1 MNQDPFV
8 AKMGEFNVSAASVVG
23 LPSVERTVALFS
35 RFPGIGK
42 KSAQR
47 MVHHLLRRGKEE
59 VGQLLHSLQELSD
72 NVGYCSLCHN
82 LAEGDLCWICNNTQ
96 RDATQLCVLE
106 EPMDLLAIERAGFF
120 NGHYHVLG
128 GRLNP
133 LGGMGP
139 EDLNLATLESRLRTG
154 RVVELIIATN
164 PTVEGEATAHYLAQ
178 MAHPLVQRMT
188 RLAHGVP
195 MGGELEYLD
204 ESTLYQA
211 LAGRRDF

>member
-1 MNQDPFV
+1 MGRPPFV
-8 AKMGEFNVSAASVVG
+8 EKVGAFDVPVPLAAG
-23 LPSVERTVALFS
+23 LPSVERVVSLFS

-47 MVHHLLRRGKEE
+47 MVHYLLRQGKEE
-59 VGQLLHSLQELSD
+59 MGQWLNALQELSE
-72 NVGYCSLCHN
+72 NVGHCTLCHN
-82 LAEGDLCWICNNTQ
+82 LAEGDLCWICNDPQ
-96 RDATQLCVLE
+96 RDATLLCVLE
-106 EPMDLLAIERAGFF
+106 EPMDLLAIEKAGFF
-120 NGHYHVLG
+120 HGRYHVLG

-139 EDLNLATLESRLRTG
+139 EDLHLVTLESRLRVG
-154 RVVELIIATN
+154 QVVELILATN
-164 PTVEGEATAHYLAQ
+164 STVEGEATAHYVAQ
-178 MAHPLVQRMT
+178 IAHPLVQRIT

>member
-1 MNQDPFV
+1 MNQAPIDTKTGDFIPSST
-8 AKMGEFNVSAASVVG
+8 AMVG
-23 LPSVERTVALFS
+23 LPSVEQACDLFA
-35 RFPGIGK
+35 RFPGVGK

-47 MVHHLLRRGKEE
+47 MVHHLLRRGKGE
-59 VGQLLHSLQELSD
+59 VAQLVNSLEALSN
-72 NVGYCSLCHN
+72 NVRYCSLCHN
-82 LAEGDLCWICNNTQ
+82 LAESERCWICSDRQ
-96 RDATQLCVLE
+96 RDRSLLCVLE
-106 EPMDLLAIERAGFF
+106 EPMDLQAIEKAGFYS
-120 NGHYHVLG
+120 GYYHVLG

-133 LGGMGP
+133 LGGIGP
-139 EDLNLATLESRLRTG
+139 DDLNLDSLKSRLLTG
-154 RVVELIIATN
+154 EVKELIVATN

-178 MAHPLVQRMT
+178 IAHPLVQRIT